1 MSLDLYPGAIW
12 RPSVISHPTRSET
25 RGLCIH
31 NTYGHLDGDV
41 ETLDGPTVDSHWY
54 VTKTGRVYQFLD
66 PDSMSWTAMHTANST
81 CLHIEHEGT
90 REEPWTPE
98 QMRSS
103 AALVGWACRRY
114 RIPVRHVNPP
124 AEWAGLFD
132 HRDLSGF
139 EGNDHG
145 DGVPPSSP
153 GWDAYLAAIREAM
166 RDADPERRTLAQ
178 RLGDAGMGPA
188 STKAILRV
196 LGHLPPGYTGTPT
209 PQDSDFFRRLRSR
222 GGLGP
227 DSARQVVYARRFLL
241 SN

>member
-25 RGLCIH
+25 RGVCIH
-31 NTYGHLDGDV
+31 NTYGSVDGDL
-41 ETLDGPTVDSHWY
+41 ETLDGPSVDCHFY
-54 VTKTGRVYQFLD
+54 VTKAGRVYQLLD
-66 PDSMSWTAMHTANST
+66 PDSCSWTAMTTANHT

-90 REEPWTPE
+90 RETPWTAE
-98 QMRSS
+98 QERAS
-103 AALVGWACRRY
+103 ARLSAWLCRRY
-114 RIPVRHVNPP
+114 AVPVRHVDPP
-124 AEWAGLFD
+124 GEWHGLFD

-145 DGVPPSSP
+145 DGVPPSFP

-166 RDADPERRTLAQ
+166 RDMDPERRTLAQ
-178 RLGDAGMGPA
+178 RLRDAGLGA
-188 STKAILRV
+188 GTVKALQRV
-196 LGHLPPGYTGTPT
+196 LGHLPPGYTGRPT
-209 PQDSDFFRRLRSR
+209 PQDSDLFRKLRER

-241 SN
+241 AA